1 MKSITRIILL
11 TFAILALN
19 PAYAVDM
26 DDFVPA
32 DGESVTTSAIADGA
46 VTTPK
51 LADSAV
57 TTTKIADEAVT
68 AAKLGTD
75 SVTNDKISAAAITTA
90 ELAADAVIGSRIA
103 NGTIQAQDIA
113 ASTITGN
120 EIASDTITSSQLAGN
135 SVGSS
140 EITVDAVGSSEIAA
154 DAVTASEIAT
164 DAVGSAEIV
173 ADAVSSSEIVTDA
186 VGSSEIAADAVAA
199 SEIAAGAVANS
210 ELAANAVTTDKILD
224 GTITAADLAAGVVS
238 TTGTKYSQVDIGS
251 GVRTSLTIGTVG
263 TGYGAAPVLRYDN
276 SNTSYSRW
284 TLAVPDDYIAGT
296 NIVVEL
302 MWSPSNTSAGNVVWE
317 VDYASL
323 AAGEVVPGSASF
335 TAKTFT
341 QAASGTTLAL
351 ASTGNNITI
360 NAADIA
366 ADEVINLV
374 VLRDPDA
381 VADTYA
387 NDANIHLVKIK
398 YQAKKVS

>member
-1 MKSITRIILL
+1 MKTIRIILL
-11 TFAILALN
+11 TFAMFVLS

-32 DGESVTTSAIADGA
+32 DGESVSTSSLADAAVTTPKIADGA
-46 VTTPK
+46 VTT
-51 LADSAV
+51 A
-57 TTTKIADEAVT
+57 KITDEAVT

-75 SVTNDKISAAAITTA
+75 SVTNEKIAAGAITTA

-103 NGTIQAQDIA
+103 NGTIQAVDIA
-113 ASTITGN
+113 ASTITAN
-120 EIASDTITSSQLAGN
+120 EIASDTITSSQLGSN

-140 EITVDAVGSSEIAA
+140 EITA

-173 ADAVSSSEIVTDA
+173 ADAVGASEIAADA
-186 VGSSEIAADAVAA
+186 VGSSEIAADAVTASEIAADAVAA

-238 TTGTKYSQVDIGS
+238 TTGTKYTQVDIGS

-284 TLAVPDDYIAGT
+284 TLPVPDDYIAGT
-296 NIVVEL
+296 DIVVEL

-323 AAGEVVPGSASF
+323 AAGEVVPGSAGF
-335 TAKTFT
+335 TAKTYT

-381 VADTYA
+381 SGDTYS